1 MSAAWCARRLRRSLD
16 FFWGGGVG
24 GDFNGAWRVIV
35 QEAKIARARIGSA
48 MPMMNENWSYS
59 KHAEALIRIGACA
72 ATVIERDD
80 GRSLFLQ

>member
-1 MSAAWCARRLRRSLD
+1 MEIQYIMCPPH
-16 FFWGGGVG
+16 GV
-24 GDFNGAWRVIV
+24 
-35 QEAKIARARIGSA
+35 AKIARARIGSA